1 MAMVISSHTAV
12 SALTYCD
19 MAGDSLEAWKIQAEY
34 KEKYFA
40 NDAYYLNGNITQEIM
55 LSGMDQDFLVRVGLP
70 KGYFASLDANYV
82 FQNLAALYDYNT
94 VQTITLLA
102 GKRLDI
108 GPGILLGIKFP
119 LGTKLAGNPL
129 LINRDDMYDIMAGL
143 YQKGSLGPVKYSMQ
157 ALMEQ
162 PIRQTYYQGYAD
174 LSASLGF
181 NFYNVPEK
189 QVIDILA
196 EIHYSGILRGPQD
209 VQIGPVFPEEL
220 QRIPGN
226 SYMLTIIPQAVVT
239 FYNDFSFVLGAE
251 ILVNADN
258 WNLNKIGEPR
268 YVIKA
273 NYVLNSSHR
282 PAAVS
287 GSGMP
292 SSMTS
297 TSTAGMPSS
306 MTSTSTAGMPSNI
319 TSTSGT
325 GLPSNITPTYGT
337 K

>member
-1 MAMVISSHTAV
+1 MVMIISSHAAV

-40 NDAYYLNGNITQEIM
+40 NDIFYLDDTIVKKTM

-70 KGYFASLDANYV
+70 DGYFASLDANYI

-102 GKRLDI
+102 GKQMDI
-108 GPGILLGIKFP
+108 GPGILLGIKVP
-119 LGTKLAGNPL
+119 LGAKLAGDPL
-129 LINRDDMYDIMAGL
+129 LINRNDMYDIMAGL
-143 YQKGSLGPVKYSMQ
+143 YQKGSLWPVKYSMQ
-157 ALMEQ
+157 AVIEQ
-162 PIRQTYYQGYAD
+162 PIRQTDYQGSVD

-196 EIHYSGILRGPQD
+196 EIDYSLI
-209 VQIGPVFPEEL
+209 
-220 QRIPGN
+220 QRNSGN
-226 SYMLTIIPQAVVT
+226 SYRLTVIPQAVVT

-268 YVIKA
+268 YVIKV

-282 PAAVS
+282 PSAAS
-287 GSGMP
+287 GSGVP
-292 SSMTS
+292 S
-297 TSTAGMPSS
+297 GMPSS

-325 GLPSNITPTYGT
+325 GLPSNITPTPGT
-337 K
+337 R